1 LKKIC
6 GTTKFVNYILPKTLT
21 TFVVRVFSF
30 LFITTMLD
38 YLIVGSGLAGISFA
52 EIALKNN
59 KSILLIDNKSQNSS
73 RIAGG
78 LYNPVILKRFSE
90 VWKAEEQLILMN
102 EFYDLLEA
110 KLEKK
115 FNFKLPILRKFF
127 SIEEQNNWFV
137 ASDKKNLAPFLSTK
151 LVAKKYNSIDSPYN
165 YGEVLHTGYVD
176 TALLLDAYRHYL
188 VNNNLLVEE
197 FFNSGLIEFF
207 DFGIQYKNI
216 QAKNIIF
223 AEGFGL
229 HKNPFFNYL
238 PLDGTKGELFIVKA
252 PDLDIDVIVNT
263 SVFILPL
270 GNDLFKVGATYNW
283 QDKTD
288 LPTEEG
294 KQELLERIKEIITCD
309 FEVMQHFAGVR
320 PTVKDRRPLI
330 GTHHER
336 KSLHILNGLGTRGV
350 MLGPAM
356 AKALY
361 DKIENGIPLDRE
373 IDIQRF
379 HKRYLKTLISD
390 RP

>member
-1 LKKIC
+1 MI
-6 GTTKFVNYILPKTLT
+6 
-21 TFVVRVFSF
+21 
-30 LFITTMLD
+30 D
-38 YLIVGSGLAGISFA
+38 YLIIGSGLAGISFA
-52 EIALKNN
+52 ELAFKNN
-59 KSILLIDNKSQNSS
+59 KTILVLDNNSQNSS

-90 VWKAEEQLILMN
+90 VWKAQEQLVLMD
-102 EFYDLLEA
+102 EFYDNIEN
-110 KLEKK
+110 KLQRK

-127 SIEEQNNWFV
+127 SIEEQNNWFA

-151 LVAKKYNSIDSPYN
+151 LVLKKYNSIDSPFD

-176 TALLLDAYRHYL
+176 TALLLDSYKEYL
-188 VNNNLLVEE
+188 RENNLLLEE
-197 FFNSGLIEFF
+197 FFDSVYIEFF

-216 QAKNIIF
+216 QARHIIF

-238 PLDGTKGELFIVKA
+238 PLDGTKGELFIIKA
-252 PDLDIDVIVNT
+252 PDLDLDIIVNT

-294 KQELLERIKEIITCD
+294 KQELLERIKEIIMCD
-309 FEVMQHFAGVR
+309 CEIVKHFAGVR

-336 KSLHILNGLGTRGV
+336 KSIHILNGLGTRGV

-356 AKALY
+356 AKALFDY
-361 DKIENGIPLDRE
+361 IENETPLDSE
-373 IDIQRF
+373 IDIKRF
-379 HKRYLKTLISD
+379 HKRYLKTLILD

>member
-1 LKKIC
+1 
-6 GTTKFVNYILPKTLT
+6 
-21 TFVVRVFSF
+21 
-30 LFITTMLD
+30 M
-38 YLIVGSGLAGISFA
+38 
-52 EIALKNN
+52 
-59 KSILLIDNKSQNSS
+59 
-73 RIAGG
+73 
-78 LYNPVILKRFSE
+78 
-90 VWKAEEQLILMN
+90 
-102 EFYDLLEA
+102 
-110 KLEKK
+110 
-115 FNFKLPILRKFF
+115 PILRKFF
-127 SIEEQNNWFV
+127 SIEEQNNWFA
-137 ASDKKNLAPFLSTK
+137 ASDKRNLAPFLSTK
-151 LVAKKYNSIDSPYN
+151 LIATKYNSIESPYD
-165 YGEVLHTGYVD
+165 YGQVLHTGYVD
-176 TALLLDAYRHYL
+176 TALLLDTYKEYL
-188 VNNNLLVEE
+188 LRNNLLLQET
-197 FFNSGLIEFF
+197 FHSSYIEFF

-216 QAKNIIF
+216 QARHIIF

-238 PLDGTKGELFIVKA
+238 PLDGTKGELFIIRA
-252 PDLDIDVIVNT
+252 PELNLDVIVNT

-294 KQELLERIKEIITCD
+294 KQELTERIKEIITCD
-309 FEVMQHFAGVR
+309 FEIVKHFGGVR

-330 GTHHER
+330 GTHQER

-361 DKIENGIPLDRE
+361 ENIENEIPLDRE

-379 HKRYLKTLISD
+379 HKRYLKSLISD